1 LTTFLFQRTF
11 AHSLMQPATKLARM
25 PLPAEAGADAPSVRV
40 YTVKEIAEMLK
51 LSDDRVR
58 DLFQREPGV
67 LAIGRNRTAQRRSY
81 VTLRIPQDVFERVYR
96 RLQNP

>member
-1 LTTFLFQRTF
+1 
-11 AHSLMQPATKLARM
+11 M
-25 PLPAEAGADAPSVRV
+25 PVPAEAGAGNSSREVDPRPFEPIF
-40 YTVKEIAEMLK
+40 TVAEIAKMLK

-67 LAIGRNRTAQRRSY
+67 LAIGRNRTEERRGY
-81 VTLRIPQDVFERVYR
+81 RTLRIPEDVFLRVFR

>member
-1 LTTFLFQRTF
+1 
-11 AHSLMQPATKLARM
+11 MQPGSKLERM
-25 PLPAEAGADAPSVRV
+25 PVPAEASAENPSVRI

-58 DLFQREPGV
+58 ELFQREPGV
-67 LAIGRNRTAQRRSY
+67 LAIGRSRTSERRGY
-81 VTLRIPQDVFERVYR
+81 LTLRIPADVFLRVYR

>member
-1 LTTFLFQRTF
+1 MER
-11 AHSLMQPATKLARM
+11 AAKIARM
-25 PLPAEAGADAPSVRV
+25 QVPAEAGAENPSVRV

-58 DLFQREPGV
+58 ELFQREPGV
-67 LAIGRNRTAQRRSY
+67 LAIGRNRTAERRGY
-81 VTLRIPQDVFERVYR
+81 LTLRIPQDVFERVYR

>member
-1 LTTFLFQRTF
+1 
-11 AHSLMQPATKLARM
+11 MQPGSKLARM
-25 PLPAEAGADAPSVRV
+25 PVPAEANAENPSVLV

-58 DLFQREPGV
+58 EFFQREPGV
-67 LAIGRNRTAQRRSY
+67 LAIGRNRTAERRGY
-81 VTLRIPQDVFERVYR
+81 LTLRIPADVFLRVYR

>member
-1 LTTFLFQRTF
+1 
-11 AHSLMQPATKLARM
+11 MQPESKLARM
-25 PLPAEAGADAPSVRV
+25 PGPTEAGVQNRSVRV

-58 DLFQREPGV
+58 ELFQRETGV
-67 LAIGRNRTAQRRSY
+67 LAIGRNPSAQRRGY